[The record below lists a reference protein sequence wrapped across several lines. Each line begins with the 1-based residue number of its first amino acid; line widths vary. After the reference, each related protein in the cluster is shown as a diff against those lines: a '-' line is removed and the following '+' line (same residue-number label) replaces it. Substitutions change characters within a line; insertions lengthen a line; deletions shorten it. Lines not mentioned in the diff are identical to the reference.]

1 MTPQEFVETLRRH
14 DRFTRGL
21 TGGKRARLVN
31 QDLSGL
37 RLPDLN
43 LREGALTGVD
53 FSGCMLEGADLSNA
67 DLFGAVFDDSD
78 SSGVKFAGADLKGA
92 RFRTQ
97 N

>member
-21 TGGKRARLVN
+21 TGGARARLVN

-37 RLPDLN
+37 RLRDLN

-53 FSGCMLEGADLSNA
+53 FSRCVLEGADLR
-67 DLFGAVFDDSD
+67 DSD
-78 SSGVKFAGADLKGA
+78 LVRCRL
-92 RFRTQ
+92 R
-97 N
+97 